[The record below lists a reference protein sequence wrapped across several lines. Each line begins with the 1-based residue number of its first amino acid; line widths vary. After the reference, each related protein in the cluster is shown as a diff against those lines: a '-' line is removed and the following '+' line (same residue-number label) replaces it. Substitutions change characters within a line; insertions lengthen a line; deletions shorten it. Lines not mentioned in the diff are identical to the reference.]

1 MNAHPYW
8 GMNEGGRWST
18 EFSGHCLSIL
28 MENAVM
34 ESTAFLRTTR
44 REAFHVSPM
53 FGT

>member
-1 MNAHPYW
+1 MGLGTLWPLFIHP
-8 GMNEGGRWST
+8 
-18 EFSGHCLSIL
+18 H

-34 ESTAFLRTTR
+34 ASTAFLRTTR